1 MRSTFAALALPALAL
16 PALALAALSPGTAR
30 GADSAAAPVEA
41 GPVVQVG
48 QPAPAFSLPDTT
60 GALHSLASHAGK
72 TVVLEWFNPDC
83 PFVKHAYDTA
93 LLPALASTWTGQGV
107 VWLRINSGAP
117 GKQGHGAERN
127 AQAIAA
133 WSLAGPV
140 LLDETGAVGQ
150 RYGAKTTPH
159 LYVIDPAGALVYV
172 GALDNAPLGKV
183 DGAARVDYVADALG
197 ALGAG
202 KAVDPSVTRPYGCSV
217 KYPD

>member
-1 MRSTFAALALPALAL
+1 MTSTLAALALACLLA
-16 PALALAALSPGTAR
+16 GTAR
-30 GADSAAAPVEA
+30 AADAPAAPVEA
-41 GPVVQVG
+41 GPVAQVG
-48 QPAPAFSLPDTT
+48 QPAPAFTLPDTAGT
-60 GALHSLASHAGK
+60 AHSLAAHAGK

-83 PFVKHAYDTA
+83 PFVKHAYDTG
-93 LLPALASTWTGQGV
+93 LLPGLAATWTGQGV

-117 GKQGHGAERN
+117 GKQGHGAPRN
-127 AQAIAA
+127 QQAIDA
-133 WSLAGPV
+133 WSLQGPV

-159 LYVIDPAGALVYV
+159 LYVIDPAGTLVYA

-183 DGAARVDYVADALG
+183 DGAVDGTARIDYVHAALG

-202 KAVDPSVTRPYGCSV
+202 KAIDPSLTRPYGCSV